1 MRQECKL
8 VMSASVCCCNFHL
21 SSWTAVPFPQMGLL
35 QARPGEECWPVAA
48 CHGAA
53 VSCLLIVTSSGLA
66 FVFSALFRGSAHWDS
81 PSTKWVSCFSLSW
94 PCLALPAP
102 HPPTPTSSFLCAPP
116 HCVPAL
122 DSALET
128 HPGLCLAWGWALSPP
143 TFSTVCSCSPAGC
156 LSCGRPHPL
165 RGSVSAFATPSMC
178 LSICMFTNKCLDEFL
193 VSENP
198 HQNQALSVFWFA
210 EGVTVCSLGDWTLT
224 HWQYPCL
231 FCLLFPPLSSFSFTF
246 VFCATMDRRDVNWC
260 SNSSTSACLG

>member
-1 MRQECKL
+1 M
-8 VMSASVCCCNFHL
+8 
-21 SSWTAVPFPQMGLL
+21 
-35 QARPGEECWPVAA
+35 
-48 CHGAA
+48 
-53 VSCLLIVTSSGLA
+53 
-66 FVFSALFRGSAHWDS
+66 
-81 PSTKWVSCFSLSW
+81 
-94 PCLALPAP
+94 
-102 HPPTPTSSFLCAPP
+102 PTSSRNPSDLLSNSRTEAFIQIQEAGFKKSASPLGLLSPW
-116 HCVPAL
+116 AL
-122 DSALET
+122 LSSPYPILNPQVSFYGLKKIIFIYLAVLHLICTALET

-224 HWQYPCL
+224 QRQYPCL